1 MELINELYAEEPRI
15 SAGTMAEVV
24 RVLALLL
31 GPFSPYLA
39 QEIWDAQGGEGPV
52 FKQSWPAF
60 DPELAREPEAEVV
73 VQINGKLR
81 SRVWVPFGTPAAE
94 LEKLAMEDPKIQPLL
109 AGKTLVKVIS
119 VPDKLVNLVV
129 R

>member
-1 MELINELYAEEPRI
+1 M
-15 SAGTMAEVV
+15 SEVV
-24 RVLALLL
+24 RALALLL

-39 QEIWDAQGGEGPV
+39 QEIWDAQGGHGPV

-60 DPELAREPEAEVV
+60 DPDLAREPESEIV
-73 VQINGKLR
+73 VQVNGKLR
-81 SRVWVPFGTPAAE
+81 SRIMVPSGTAASE
-94 LEKLAMEDPKIQPLL
+94 LEKLALADPKILSLL
-109 AGKTLVKVIS
+109 EGKTVVKVIA